1 MPRLLFVIL
10 ALLLGTSVASAQGS
24 SGTGF
29 AIAPGL
35 VVTNHHVV
43 AGCSALSIVLP
54 GQERRTARLIA
65 EDRDA
70 DLALVY
76 ALGLSGSVAS
86 LRATPA
92 RLGEQVY
99 AFGFPLAG
107 ALSSS
112 GNFTSGL
119 VSALRGLGD
128 RAGQLQFSAPIQPGN
143 SGGALLDRSG
153 LVIGVVQSKL
163 DAVRAARVTGDIAQ
177 NVNFAVSGEV
187 LARFLSSH
195 QASVAQRQP
204 GEALDTTIIAE
215 RAQDFSFRISCEA
228 AARPAA
234 PQASQPSVPNDAAD
248 AERALA
254 LSPDAIRTIQLW
266 LLALGHDPGTPD
278 GVIGPSTR
286 RALRGWQRAKGIA
299 ETGYLAPASLAALR
313 QEGPSA
319 LSRGGAGR
327 RFRDCLECPELVVVP
342 AGRFVMGAAPGEEEA
357 ENLRADRRGRSAP
370 QVVVT
375 IPRPL
380 AIGKFEVTR
389 GEFARFAGEA
399 GHGLFAF
406 LTGEACRTFENGKY
420 EERAGR
426 TWRAP
431 GFEQDDRH
439 PVVCVSWD
447 DAQAYVQWLSRKTGK
462 GYRLLSESEWEYAAR
477 AGTTTRRPW
486 GDTAEAGCGHANI
499 ADASARQ
506 FVPGITRGT
515 VCDDG
520 HAHTSPVGSYRANGF
535 GLHDML
541 GNVYE
546 WTADCWNENHASAS
560 PDGSARLSGNCSRRV
575 LRGGS
580 WLSLPEVTRSANR
593 DWGTTDVRVG
603 NRGFR
608 VARTL

>member
-1 MPRLLFVIL
+1 LLFVIL

-76 ALGLSGSVAS
+76 ALGLPGSVAS

-163 DAVRAARVTGDIAQ
+163 DTVRAARVTGDIAQ

-228 AARPAA
+228 AARPAV
-234 PQASQPSVPNDAAD
+234 PQANQPSAPNDAAD

-286 RALRGWQRAKGIA
+286 RALRGWQRARGIA

-313 QEGPSA
+313 QDGPPA
-319 LSRGGAGR
+319 LSRAIAGH
-327 RFRDCLECPELVVVP
+327 RFRDCPECPELVVVP
-342 AGRFVMGAAPGEEEA
+342 AGAAWLASGRNVAIAAPFA
-357 ENLRADRRGRSAP
+357 VGR
-370 QVVVT
+370 
-375 IPRPL
+375 
-380 AIGKFEVTR
+380 FEVT
-389 GEFARFAGEA
+389 FAEWD
-399 GHGLFAF
+399 
-406 LTGEACRTFENGKY
+406 ACVAQGGCSHR
-420 EERAGR
+420 
-426 TWRAP
+426 P
-431 GFEQDDRH
+431 DDRGWGRGRQ
-439 PVVCVSWD
+439 PVMNVSWD
-447 DAQAYVQWLSRKTGK
+447 DAQQYVAWLSRKTGK
-462 GYRLLSESEWEYAAR
+462 SYRLLSEAEWEYAAQ
-477 AGTTTRRPW
+477 AGSGREAAVTR
-486 GDTAEAGCGHANI
+486 GANQANCDGCGSGW
-499 ADASARQ
+499 DGRQ
-506 FVPGITRGT
+506 T
-515 VCDDG
+515 
-520 HAHTSPVGSYRANGF
+520 APVGSFAANAF

-541 GNVYE
+541 GNVWE
-546 WTADCWNENHASAS
+546 WTADCWNQSQVGAPA
-560 PDGSARLSGNCSRRV
+560 DGSARQGGDCSRRV

-580 WLSLPEVTRSANR
+580 WSYIPEFTRSANR
-593 DWGTTDVRVG
+593 DRIHLGLRLDLG
-603 NRGFR
+603 GFR